1 MIVASY
7 MLNELKDD
15 KKIEILENLWNN
27 ANEILFII
35 EPGTPENYKNIMK
48 YRDYIIKNGGYIVAP
63 CPHKNKCE
71 LPKNDWCHFTCR
83 VERTKIH
90 KNIKYADSPFE
101 DEKLIYLVAR
111 KKKIEGS
118 KNRIL
123 RHPKIEKGYVEV
135 KLCTGDGITEE
146 KITKSQKERYKIARK
161 ADAGEEI

>member
-1 MIVASY
+1 

-48 YRDYIIKNGGYIVAP
+48 YKDYIIENGGCIVAP
-63 CPHKNKCE
+63 CPHQNKCVLE
-71 LPKNDWCHFTCR
+71 ENDWCHFTCR

-90 KNIKYADSPFE
+90 KNIKGADSPFE
-101 DEKLIYLVAR
+101 DEKYIYLVASKR
-111 KKKIEGS
+111 KIDGS

-135 KLCTGDGITEE
+135 KLCSEDGIKEE
-146 KITKSQKERYKIARK
+146 KIAKSQKERYKIARK